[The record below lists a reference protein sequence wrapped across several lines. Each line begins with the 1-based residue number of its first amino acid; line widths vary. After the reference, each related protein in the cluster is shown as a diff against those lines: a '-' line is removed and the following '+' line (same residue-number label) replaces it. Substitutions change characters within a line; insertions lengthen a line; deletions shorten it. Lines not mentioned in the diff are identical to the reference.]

1 MYIPAII
8 QFLRVAILIAYLLLR
23 LTVVVD
29 NLREWW
35 QRNEKQTGTA

>member
-1 MYIPAII
+1 MHIQAII

-35 QRNEKQTGTA
+35 QRNEKQTRTA